1 MQNNWSTI
9 ISKIM
14 NFPIFILKLA
24 PPINEAIL
32 PPIMHAIEACKHL
45 MNHLFALIWK
55 FYVSLNQLSQ
65 VCWLEI
71 CYYHLHKM
79 FESFH
84 YGALYKLVL
93 FIYRIY
99 PYAICKLLKHCCV
112 FLD

>member
-45 MNHLFALIWK
+45 MNHLFALIWNCCFMSPWINYLKYVGWK
-55 FYVSLNQLSQ
+55 FATTIYTKCLSHS
-65 VCWLEI
+65 I
-71 CYYHLHKM
+71 M
-79 FESFH
+79 
-84 YGALYKLVL
+84 VL
-93 FIYRIY
+93 FIN
-99 PYAICKLLKHCCV
+99 
-112 FLD
+112 